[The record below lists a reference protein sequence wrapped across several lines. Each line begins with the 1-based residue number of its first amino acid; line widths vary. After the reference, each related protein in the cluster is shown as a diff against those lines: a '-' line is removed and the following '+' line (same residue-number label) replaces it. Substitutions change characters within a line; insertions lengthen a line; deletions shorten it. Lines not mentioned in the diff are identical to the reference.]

1 MLLRRV
7 LRAAGFGGD
16 LFMKVKTYDQEIKK
30 EIVFFVKEADTI
42 RTAME
47 GFLEQVCS
55 DASALIE
62 GLEVHSNTDPNV
74 VLITNADGLNNLAEF
89 KIDQL
94 LEEWPKILEVMDD
107 EEFESEKHI
116 IMDSLVKIE
125 KRISFIRIKIQE
137 FQSESCK

>member
-1 MLLRRV
+1 
-7 LRAAGFGGD
+7 
-16 LFMKVKTYDQEIKK
+16 MKVKTYDQEIKK